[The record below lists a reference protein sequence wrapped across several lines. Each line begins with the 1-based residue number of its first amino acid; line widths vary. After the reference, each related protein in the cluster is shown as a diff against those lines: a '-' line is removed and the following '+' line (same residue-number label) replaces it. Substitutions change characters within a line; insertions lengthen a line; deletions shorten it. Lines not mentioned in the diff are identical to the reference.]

1 MIQYTKLPIPKD
13 TAWDVKRKPI
23 WLRHVNWRIK
33 EFFRSVYNVIRWLPT
48 IWKDRDWDDYYITKL
63 LQKKIEH
70 QRKYLVRA
78 NRHVNV
84 DKDNYWMTIVL
95 NLLER
100 KHEEYYAMEK
110 YKYVVMGDEL
120 FSEYKSDTLD
130 DYIKK
135 YPSAEKAAKKKYS
148 TYPHFGDKDAL
159 AHFMCH
165 IRQKKADDLIFEI
178 LKRHSAEWWD

>member
-1 MIQYTKLPIPKD
+1 
-13 TAWDVKRKPI
+13 
-23 WLRHVNWRIK
+23 
-33 EFFRSVYNVIRWLPT
+33 
-48 IWKDRDWDDYYITKL
+48 
-63 LQKKIEH
+63 
-70 QRKYLVRA
+70 
-78 NRHVNV
+78 
-84 DKDNYWMTIVL
+84 MTIVL

>member
-1 MIQYTKLPIPKD
+1 MKQYTKLPIPKD
-13 TAWDVKRKPI
+13 TAWDMKRKPI
-23 WLRHVNWRIK
+23 WLRHINWRIK

-70 QRKYLVRA
+70 QRAYLVHA

-84 DKDNYWMTIVL
+84 DRDNFWMTVVL

-100 KHEEYYAMEK
+100 KHEDYYGMEK
-110 YKYVVMGDEL
+110 YKHIVMGDEF
-120 FSEYKSDTLD
+120 FSDYKSDTLD

-135 YPSAEKAAKKKYS
+135 YPSAERAVKKKYS
-148 TYPHFGDKDAL
+148 TYSHFDDKDAL
-159 AHFMCH
+159 SHFMCQY
-165 IRQKKADDLIFEI
+165 RQHKANELIFEI
-178 LKRHSAEWWD
+178 LKKHSAEWWD

>member
-1 MIQYTKLPIPKD
+1 MKKLLKKFLTNIGISTFKEG
-13 TAWDVKRKPI
+13 I
-23 WLRHVNWRIK
+23 LNLRYW
-33 EFFRSVYNVIRWLPT
+33 FLT

-70 QRKYLVRA
+70 QREYLVKA

-84 DKDNYWMTIVL
+84 DRDNFWMTVVL

-100 KHEEYYAMEK
+100 KHEEYYNMEK
-110 YKYVVMGDEL
+110 YKYVVMGDEV
-120 FSEYKSDTLD
+120 FSDYKSDTLD
-130 DYIKK
+130 QYIKK
-135 YPSAEKAAKKKYS
+135 YPSAERAAKKKYPK
-148 TYPHFGDKDAL
+148 YPHFNDKDAL

-165 IRQKKADDLIFEI
+165 IRQQKADDLIFEI